1 VDEARACDLRSGGR
15 GCQAWIG
22 PQMWHFASSISV
34 MAGLDPAIHVF
45 VSRERKQD
53 VDHRVK
59 PGDDELMEPCITS
72 LARVWLGASN
82 CSPLDSISAFAAD
95 LPVVPIGR
103 RPSRLIAAPNHRQT
117 PPHPVPTRGAF
128 RDRHGR
134 WAQDA
139 VDAYGAQD
147 ELAES
152 GRRSRVVLIS
162 RR

>member
-82 CSPLDSISAFAAD
+82 CLSLDTIWRASTD

-103 RPSRLIAAPNHRQT
+103 RHQRLIVDPNHRQT
-117 PPHPVPTRGAF
+117 SPHPVPDKRGVS
-128 RDRHGR
+128 RSSRTLGTGCGGR
-134 WAQDA
+134 LWCA
-139 VDAYGAQD
+139 
-147 ELAES
+147 
-152 GRRSRVVLIS
+152 RRVRQQADGEVVWS
-162 RR
+162 